1 MKSIVLYTILLVSSV
16 VAGAQTTKR
25 ITLEFSQNDF
35 EIQKEGSQ
43 YSIITKNHTYVFDN
57 DYQNPALPYACI
69 NILIGKNGNYIG
81 NAFSTEQILMGEDLD
96 LVTNPICIPVDKDSD
111 ASKLFKQSNHYK
123 ERFYPIEKVRYTGTN
138 YLGEYKFL
146 SFLICPFEYDA
157 EKGNL
162 FLDTTINIDIKLDNA
177 VDNRDNNTPSKKSA
191 LEQIVKLVANPE
203 DVDLLYQTEN
213 LRHFY
218 SDTLYHYLIITVD
231 SLKDEY
237 QRLADWKTEKGCRA
251 EVVTLEEINNT
262 YTTDTT
268 FVRIKKMIKN
278 YYNRRDWDL
287 QYVLLGG
294 ATNLI
299 PTLKCYSRISF
310 INGNEYTNGACDIY
324 YSCLRDIDWDK
335 NHNGIYGEI
344 TDTIDYFQWCSV
356 SRMSTENALE
366 AKTNV
371 DKVIEY
377 EQNPDTIGWKN
388 EILMCGNKLDR
399 CVAINESGDSISD
412 AQVICDSLYS
422 RYISSTGWNGLKY
435 RFYDT
440 GTDHPDSANYDVT
453 AENLQSELEK
463 GYAFAHVLTHG
474 NTNRWTMERLI
485 WYHTYHANNLVSPR
499 YTVIM
504 TEACHTND
512 ISSPSSFLGKSFMN
526 SPRNGIIAYYGCSE
540 TSITYGSNANG
551 PADIFTGEAWKALFS
566 GTPQIGKAIKESRNL
581 FSSACNSYCDT
592 RWQYL
597 FMTLLGDPELTIHTQ
612 KPQPISNMQITHR
625 YEDISWVFAE
635 DNAKVCVMS
644 RFDMG
649 QSYYSVWDY
658 YGQPT
663 FTLQPNEY
671 LVTVTRANCLPYQTI
686 FGNVVYL
693 QNEKLSNNL
702 NVLAEQVNIGSDVN
716 SNRPQG
722 PVVVENGSSTIS
734 AEFGTKIY
742 SDFEVKLG
750 ASLEINGNSSITQ

>member
-81 NAFSTEQILMGEDLD
+81 NAFSTEKILMGEDLD

-177 VDNRDNNTPSKKSA
+177 VDNRENDTPSKKSA
-191 LEQIVKLVANPE
+191 LEQITKLIANPE
-203 DVDLLYQTEN
+203 DVDLLYQTDN
-213 LRHFY
+213 LRNNY
-218 SDTLYHYLIITVD
+218 SDSLYHYLIITVD

-237 QRLADWKTEKGCRA
+237 QRLANWKTEKGCRA
-251 EVVTLEEINNT
+251 KVITLEEINDT
-262 YTTDTT
+262 FTTDTT

-278 YYNRRDWDL
+278 YYNKNNWDL

-299 PTLKCYSRISF
+299 PTLKCYSRISYK
-310 INGNEYTNGACDIY
+310 NGIKETNGACDIY
-324 YSCLRDIDWDK
+324 YSCLTDIDWDK
-335 NHNGIYGEI
+335 NHNGKYG
-344 TDTIDYFQWCSV
+344 DVNDSIDLTQWCSI
-356 SRMSTENALE
+356 SRLSTQNILE
-366 AKTNV
+366 VKTNV
-371 DKVIEY
+371 DKIIEY
-377 EQNPDTIGWKN
+377 ELIPDTIGWKN
-388 EILMCGNKLDR
+388 EILMCGNKIHEYF
-399 CVAINESGDSISD
+399 VINDNGDIISD
-412 AQVICDSLYS
+412 AQKICERVYS
-422 RYISSTGWNGLKY
+422 DYISSSGWNGTKF

-440 GTDHPDSANYDVT
+440 DTDHPSGANYDVT
-453 AENLQSELEK
+453 INNLQAELSK
-463 GYAFAHVLTHG
+463 GYAFTHVCTHG
-474 NTNRWTMERLI
+474 DHISWRLENNN
-485 WYHTYHANNLVSPR
+485 YYTTYHADTLVSPR
-499 YTVIM
+499 YTILIS
-504 TEACHTND
+504 EACHANN
-512 ISSPSSFLGKSFMN
+512 ISSPYSFLGGGFMN
-526 SPRNGIIAYYGCSE
+526 NPHNGVLAYYGSSE
-540 TSITYGSNANG
+540 ISISNSGSNLGA
-551 PADIFTGEAWKALFS
+551 AEKFTGEGWKALLPGPS
-566 GTPQIGKAIKESRNL
+566 QMGKAVRDSKHL
-581 FSSACNSYCDT
+581 FLPACNNYSDE
-592 RWQYL
+592 RWHYL
-597 FMTLLGDPELTIHTQ
+597 FMNLLCDPELTVFSQ
-612 KPQPISNMQITHR
+612 RPQTISNMQITHR
-625 YEDISWVFAE
+625 YEDISWSFTY
-635 DNAKVCVMS
+635 DDAKVCVMS

-658 YGQPT
+658 YGIAT
-663 FTLQPNEY
+663 FTLPSNEY
-671 LVTVTRANCLPYQTI
+671 LVTVTQANSMPYRTI

-734 AEFGTKIY
+734 AEFGTTIY

-750 ASLEINGNSSITQ
+750 ASLEINGNCIITQ